1 MAETLSA
8 KTSQALGITDPIKD
22 LTTKRDTAVQEEL
35 GAGAAVQALE
45 TRKAEA
51 EARRTSELEGAKVKA
66 TEELTQRQAEREAPI
81 KEQKSAIDKALMN
94 EHFAPSKENL
104 QDQAALFS
112 LINVIGF
119 AIGTG
124 GKQNAMLAMH
134 AMNGML
140 EGHQKGRADLFKEE
154 QVKFDKNFKAL
165 QQKATFLETEL
176 RHSLEEFTRD
186 KRAADER
193 ASAAFASAGADFM
206 KIYAEKNG
214 LVAAYER
221 AKEVRKSLDKA
232 IEGERLRK
240 EKIEDKAAADAQRE
254 KDREFQIRLAA
265 SLRRPAGESTRATAA
280 DKYGYGVGP
289 SGLVEEFIGERLP
302 TKQAEPIVQSAA
314 AIGEA
319 NQLKDIVRAD
329 PGIVGR
335 EGQVRQF
342 VNKYIQSVLSG
353 DAPPADAES
362 GLDQKALLFEKR
374 YASYLVNY
382 ERSLAPGA
390 RGFTVFF
397 QKRFNDLMQPNQF
410 NAGGMIGLLDDQIR
424 EVASQAT
431 RISRKV
437 NVKNLSALG
446 DDITSRS
453 RSEYSAAPAAAADY
467 SIPTGRPQPASTQV
481 DIKTYPVV
489 GTTPDGRPVH
499 QAPNGKRYVE

>member
-35 GAGAAVQALE
+35 AAGAAVQALE
-45 TRKAEA
+45 TRKAES
-51 EARRTSELEGAKVKA
+51 EAKRTSEQAKEKVKS
-66 TEELTQRQAEREAPI
+66 TEELTQRQTEREAPI
-81 KEQKSAIDKALMN
+81 REQKSVIDKALMD

-124 GKQNAMLAMH
+124 GKQNAMQAMH

-140 EGHQKGRADLFKEE
+140 EGHQKGRSDLFKQE

-206 KIYAEKNG
+206 KIYADKNG

-240 EKIEDKAAADAQRE
+240 ERVEDKATADAQRAEDQRKLE
-254 KDREFQIRLAA
+254 KLRQEDRIEMKQYFSGGRETPQEKREAKMGTAGPQYTIYQQTGKMLPDSKTARDVQAA
-265 SLRRPAGESTRATAA
+265 SQGIRAIEGLQEDLRDPEVKTGLIAKTASLLEKISSLGNSDFESAVNTVLTGT
-280 DKYGYGVGP
+280 DKTT
-289 SGLVEEFIGERLP
+289 LF
-302 TKQAEPIVQSAA
+302 
-314 AIGEA
+314 
-319 NQLKDIVRAD
+319 LK
-329 PGIVGR
+329 
-335 EGQVRQF
+335 
-342 VNKYIQSVLSG
+342 
-353 DAPPADAES
+353 
-362 GLDQKALLFEKR
+362 KALLTS
-374 YASYLVNY
+374 YAI
-382 ERSLAPGA
+382 ERAA
-390 RGFTVFF
+390 
-397 QKRFNDLMQPNQF
+397 
-410 NAGGMIGLLDDQIR
+410 AGGGRLTVEMMKRAGPVLDPTNYTPQTYNQLLDDR
-424 EVASQAT
+424 
-431 RISRKV
+431 RKDLYDTLHD
-437 NVKNLSALG
+437 NGFDSKDVKKM
-446 DDITSRS
+446 TSREAYTPYGGETATPKS
-453 RSEYSAAPAAAADY
+453 SDKKAM
-467 SIPTGRPQPASTQV
+467 PTGEKLKAYTAAHPEFKGSEDEAKKFLRSQG
-481 DIKTYPVV
+481 Y
-489 GTTPDGRPVH
+489 
-499 QAPNGKRYVE
+499 E